1 MNLLNR
7 KMSIK
12 FKHPYRS
19 RKWTTGEGVDEVT
32 PKTSRTRSTSS
43 HVGRRKGIILSPT
56 FPCRPEEL
64 MTIEQVFCKNF
75 WHTSYSALSFTRQ
88 KHKCILP
95 FQAMFLKKKTHTQT
109 NQIIASVNFQYKT
122 SRVNF
127 NYESNLKINVINI
140 SIRYH
145 FVIKQSNHKGT

>member
-1 MNLLNR
+1 MSEIPSTWFKSHSINESKKLPYVESSNIVLR
-7 KMSIK
+7 ECVKWTSWTETMSIK
-12 FKHPYRS
+12 SKHTYRS

-56 FPCRPEEL
+56 FPCWPEEL

-95 FQAMFLKKKTHTQT
+95 FQAMFLKKKHTHTD
-109 NQIIASVNFQYKT
+109 
-122 SRVNF
+122 
-127 NYESNLKINVINI
+127 
-140 SIRYH
+140 
-145 FVIKQSNHKGT
+145 